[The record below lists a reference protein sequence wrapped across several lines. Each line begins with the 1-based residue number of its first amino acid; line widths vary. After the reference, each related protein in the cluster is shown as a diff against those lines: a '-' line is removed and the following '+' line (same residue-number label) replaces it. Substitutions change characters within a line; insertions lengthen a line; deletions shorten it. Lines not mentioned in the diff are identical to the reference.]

1 MRFDENASWSR
12 NLPDIFTIITNKH
25 SSFKILSQTQLWSG
39 PMRALVTQALC
50 LHISSYECSHCP
62 DHDWVWQ
69 QRGCVI
75 SSHSV
80 DTRLCLYDDDGNYG
94 NDGND
99 GNDGDGN
106 DGDGNDGGD
115 VDDEDDDN
123 DNGDDVDDDDDH
135 EDGNDG
141 EDDGEDDV
149 EDEVED
155 DVEDDVLNSNTAV

>member
-1 MRFDENASWSR
+1 MTTCREFSTFSWPLRGRGRGGQPKRSAWPLFRSFFFAAFPNRLSMRFDENASWSR

-80 DTRLCLYDDDGNYG
+80 DNRLCSCQQIDYKNFTKFTTKF
-94 NDGND
+94 
-99 GNDGDGN
+99 GDSWN
-106 DGDGNDGGD
+106 C
-115 VDDEDDDN
+115 VSFW
-123 DNGDDVDDDDDH
+123 H
-135 EDGNDG
+135 KICHWI
-141 EDDGEDDV
+141 
-149 EDEVED
+149 
-155 DVEDDVLNSNTAV
+155 